1 MEKTANVNEII
12 TITNIIN
19 SMVKMGIWEPV
30 RIDINTNMVGSYV
43 AVVWLD
49 MSNLN
54 KKVRVWA
61 SGHMEMEEEA

>member
-61 SGHMEMEEEA
+61 SGHMEMDEEV

>member
-19 SMVKMGIWEPV
+19 SMVKMGMWEPV

-49 MSNLN
+49 INN
-54 KKVRVWA
+54 PDKKVRVWA
-61 SGHMEMEEEA
+61 SGHMEMDEEV

>member
-49 MSNLN
+49 MNDLN

-61 SGHMEMEEEA
+61 SGQMEMDKGV